1 MRRERDSN
9 PRYALGVY
17 TLSRRA
23 SSTTRASLQYVCNL
37 PSSQNGCKLQKKS
50 HLQTNECTN
59 LKFLLDIRT
68 TLRLIILILRKNKL
82 LYLFINSFK

>member
-23 SSTTRASLQYVCNL
+23 SSTTRASLQYKRKL
-37 PSSQNGCKLQKKS
+37 PILKTSANYKKKS
-50 HLQTNECTN
+50 HLQMNERTN
-59 LKFLLDIRT
+59 LKFLLDIST
-68 TLRLIILILRKNKL
+68 TLGAIILNKP
-82 LYLFINSFK
+82 SK